1 MAELNYDYIAKLVR
15 KTQAGDSDAFAE
27 LYAATYKKQ
36 YYFTYQYVKDSY
48 LAQDILQDVSI
59 LVLKNIRTLKNPR
72 LFISWLNQINFRVCY
87 NVCQQRLR
95 HEQELELTEN
105 INPETLPEHNLDL
118 ISSNPEK
125 EVVNHFQQT
134 ELMAQILSLTPN
146 LSQTIIMRYYNDMTL
161 DEIADAMNCS
171 RSTVKRRLVQGK
183 LELKT
188 KLGSLKGG
196 GFFEE

>member
-183 LELKT
+183 LERRWVL
-188 KLGSLKGG
+188 
-196 GFFEE
+196 

>member
-27 LYAATYKKQ
+27 LYTATYKKQ

-105 INPETLPEHNLDL
+105 INPETLPEHNL
-118 ISSNPEK
+118 
-125 EVVNHFQQT
+125 
-134 ELMAQILSLTPN
+134 
-146 LSQTIIMRYYNDMTL
+146 SQTIIMRYYNDMTL

-183 LELKT
+183 LELKA